1 MTHRF
6 LASTRGLA
14 AKGPSPGA
22 WRRACGF
29 TLLELLVVLAILGV
43 FASVAWP
50 AYASH
55 VARAK
60 RAAARAVLLE
70 AAQFME
76 RHYATQNTYALGSST
91 LPERLQASPAGAGS
105 QTGQAHYTL
114 SVQGRE
120 GTGSPDGLGYRLV
133 ATPVVAD
140 ARCGELTLEHTG
152 KRGRSQGELTDEECW
167 R

>member
-1 MTHRF
+1 MYCPIPAT
-6 LASTRGLA
+6 A
-14 AKGPSPGA
+14 
-22 WRRACGF
+22 RRDSGF
-29 TLLELLVVLAILGV
+29 TLLELLVVMAILGV

-76 RHYATQNTYALGSST
+76 RHYATQNTYAIGSSA
-91 LPERLQASPAGAGS
+91 LPQRLQVSPAGAGS
-105 QTGQAHYTL
+105 QTGLAQYTI
-114 SVQGRE
+114 SVLGPGGQ
-120 GTGSPDGLGYRLV
+120 GSPDGLGYQLE
-133 ATPVVAD
+133 AKPVVAD
-140 ARCGELTLEHTG
+140 PRCGNLTLEHTG
-152 KRGRSQGELTDEECW
+152 ARGRSDGELSVEECW